1 MQVVWAG
8 LEGWCGENRDGLRK
22 SFDSAHQYFMQHHW
36 SSAGNASQCLA
47 SNRPTPQSTAS
58 SPVSPAG
65 LRAPRRYSSAVAR
78 NEGSKQVGEVQ
89 HTMSAPAPIWAGMS
103 MSDSVAERGHH

>member
-1 MQVVWAG
+1 MSGFQPPNPPIHSIVP
-8 LEGWCGENRDGLRK
+8 
-22 SFDSAHQYFMQHHW
+22 SFTRRAT
-36 SSAGNASQCLA
+36 C
-47 SNRPTPQSTAS
+47 PQK
-58 SPVSPAG
+58 V
-65 LRAPRRYSSAVAR
+65 LKAVAR